1 MANKKLG
8 KGLGAIFGEDIDS
21 VLDEISKGEVSGDG
35 TPNNLKISEIR
46 PNPYQPRKTFND
58 ESLKELA
65 DSIKEVGIIQP
76 VIVRKAVQGYELL
89 AGERRLRASKLA
101 GKTDIPAIVIEVDDK
116 DMMEY
121 ALLENVQRED
131 LNIVEE
137 ALGYEQLIK
146 KLKYTQEQLS
156 KRIGKSR
163 AHITNVL
170 RILKL
175 PQEVL
180 DLLKAEK
187 ISFGHARALININDE
202 DRQIELAKKAANDG
216 LSVRDIEKLSSVAK
230 GNGAS
235 KKPVKKATDPY
246 LDDVRRSI
254 ESVLTTSVE
263 VDKKK
268 IVINYHGTDD
278 LNRIL
283 EIMGCIED

>member
-8 KGLGAIFGEDIDS
+8 KGLGAIFGDDIDS
-21 VLDEISKGEVSGDG
+21 VLDEISKNDGSVSGSSSS
-35 TPNNLKISEIR
+35 LKISDIR

-65 DSIKEVGIIQP
+65 DSIKEVGVIQP
-76 VIVRKAVQGYELL
+76 ILVRKAVQGYELL

-101 GKTDIPAIVIEVDDK
+101 GKKEIPAIVINVNDQ

-137 ALGYEQLIK
+137 ALGYDQLIK

-180 DLLKAEK
+180 DLLSKDK
-187 ISFGHARALININDE
+187 LTFGHARALINIDDE
-202 DRQIELAKKAANDG
+202 DKQIELAKKVVSEG
-216 LSVRDIEKLSSVAK
+216 LSVREIERLSNSEKAP
-230 GNGAS
+230 S
-235 KKPVKKATDPY
+235 KKAKQKRKDPY
-246 LDDVRRSI
+246 LEDVRRAV
-254 ESVLTTSVE
+254 ESVFTTNCE
-263 VDKKK
+263 VDKNK
-268 IVINYHGTDD
+268 IIIHYHSTDD

>member
-1 MANKKLG
+1 MAQKKLG
-8 KGLGAIFGEDIDS
+8 KGLGAIFGDDIDS
-21 VLDEISKGEVSGDG
+21 VLDEISKGEGPIGG
-35 TPNNLKISEIR
+35 TKNTLKISDIR
-46 PNPYQPRKTFND
+46 PNPYQPRKTFNQ
-58 ESLKELA
+58 ESLQELA
-65 DSIKEVGIIQP
+65 DSIKEVGVIQP
-76 VIVRKAVQGYELL
+76 ILVRKSISGYELL

-101 GKTDIPAIVIEVDDK
+101 DKNDIPAIIIEVTDQ

-121 ALLENVQRED
+121 ALLENIQRED

-146 KLKYTQEQLS
+146 KLKYTQEELA

-180 DLLKAEK
+180 DLLSKNK
-187 ISFGHARALININDE
+187 LTFGHARALINIDDE
-202 DRQIELAKKAANDG
+202 DRIIELAKKAASEG
-216 LSVRDIEKLSSVAK
+216 LSVRDIEKLSNEAK
-230 GNGAS
+230 SSSPKKSSS
-235 KKPVKKATDPY
+235 KKDPY
-246 LDDVRRSI
+246 LENVRRTI
-254 ESVLTTSVE
+254 ESTLSTSVE

-268 IVINYHGTDD
+268 IVINYKGTDD

>member
-1 MANKKLG
+1 MAKKDRN
-8 KGLGAIFGEDIDS
+8 GLGAIFGEDIDS
-21 VLDEISKGEVSGDG
+21 VLEEISRGGASVDG
-35 TPNNLKISEIR
+35 ATVTVKISEIR
-46 PNPYQPRKTFND
+46 PNPYQPRKVFNT

-65 DSIKEVGIIQP
+65 DSIKEVGVIQP
-76 VIVRKAVQGYELL
+76 VLLRKSISGYELL

-101 GKTDIPAIVIEVDDK
+101 GKKDIPAIIVDVDDK

-137 ALGYEQLIK
+137 AQGYEQLIK
-146 KLKYTQEQLS
+146 KLKYSQDQLA

-163 AHITNVL
+163 PHITNVL

-180 DLLKAEK
+180 DLLSKDK
-187 ISFGHARALININDE
+187 LTFGHAKALININDE
-202 DRQIELAKKAANDG
+202 DKQIELAKQAVSQG
-216 LSVRDIEKLSSVAK
+216 LSVREIEKLSSEEK
-230 GNGAS
+230 GNNSS
-235 KKPVKKATDPY
+235 KKPKKKKDPY
-246 LDDVRRSI
+246 LEDVRRAV
-254 ESVLTTSVE
+254 ESVFSTSVE

-268 IVINYHGTDD
+268 IVIHYEDTDD